1 MLWTVFFF
9 KQKTAYELRISDW
22 SSDVC
27 SSDLFRTQDLVDDVA
42 VAGQQDQ
49 TTGILVEAA
58 DRENAFAMADKV
70 DDVAGNVAL
79 GRAGDADRLVE
90 RDIDATRRMF
100 GIARAAQNG
109 RAAGGERVWRDVWI
123 PEVGVSL

>member
-9 KQKTAYELRISDW
+9 KQRTAYEMCISDW
-22 SSDVC
+22 RSDVC

-70 DDVAGNVAL
+70 DDVAGNVVL
-79 GRAGDADRLVE
+79 GRAGDADRLVQ

-100 GIARAAQNG
+100 GLASAAKRG
-109 RAAGGERVWRDVWI
+109 RASGRESVC
-123 PEVGVSL
+123 